1 MVSAVNVVSGQCG
14 QSGQCS
20 QCGRCVQWSVMITG
34 IPVVPSPCPVL
45 LPSMLKLLSHRH
57 CSDDRA
63 RRNTHIVTGR
73 LMSAGSVDHS
83 TSVSLQHQLENV
95 EIANALQLEAA
106 QRRAIPIPFIFVSQ
120 AKFELAQPS
129 HCRLR
134 AFLLLIRYVML

>member
-1 MVSAVNVVSGQCG
+1 MVSAVSGQCGQCG

-106 QRRAIPIPFIFVSQ
+106 NAGQSLSPLFSSPMPSLNSLSLFV
-120 AKFELAQPS
+120 AVLEL
-129 HCRLR
+129 
-134 AFLLLIRYVML
+134 FLLLIRYVTL